1 MREDS
6 VIIFMEV
13 NMKIRKLMLLAFLL
27 LLSAVV
33 LFAGGQGEAG
43 EKAQD
48 PIKLGGVWPLA
59 DITGDQGSK
68 AAQLAVEEINKN
80 GGVLGRPLELIV
92 IDSEFKPEKGAAAL
106 ERLATVEGVDVFI
119 GGMSS
124 GVHLGQIPT
133 LKKYKKLTV
142 WTGAASHTAE
152 EAIGPDA
159 DWYFHLHPWD
169 YNQGASYV
177 QGWAAIAEKYP
188 NIKIDRW
195 FLAYEEG
202 PFGKA
207 SFDATKILFADM
219 DIDGES
225 FQSAAAGGGDYSAV
239 LEHAKAYKP
248 DVFIWA
254 GYDADA
260 LPLME
265 QSKAMDFVPPLYV
278 GAPPG
283 WPSDFGES
291 PLAENV
297 TLYGM
302 WAPSINKVSD
312 VSRKFSDGYA
322 AKYGAVPATYFAP
335 LSYSAVYVVAEAI
348 ERAGTLDTA
357 ALVEATKKTNYK
369 SPLGETITFSPSNV
383 IQNQGIRNQKILQWQ
398 NGKQEVIW
406 PFEYSTAAPVYPFKA
421 WNKR

>member
-1 MREDS
+1 MT
-6 VIIFMEV
+6 M
-13 NMKIRKLMLLAFLL
+13 RKLMLLAVL
-27 LLSAVV
+27 LLSTAV
-33 LFAGGQGEAG
+33 LFAGGQQEGG
-43 EKAQD
+43 KD

-68 AAQLAVEEINKN
+68 AAQLAVDEINKN
-80 GGVLGRPLELIV
+80 GGVLGRPLELVV

-106 ERLATVEGVDVFI
+106 ERLATVENVDVFI

-152 EAIGPDA
+152 EAMGADA

-177 QGWAAIAEKYP
+177 EGWAAIAEKFP
-188 NIKIDRW
+188 QIKIDRW

-207 SFDATKILFADM
+207 SFDATKYLFADM

-239 LEHAKAYKP
+239 IEHAKAYKP

-265 QSKAMDFVPPLYV
+265 QSKAMDFNPPLYV

-283 WPSDFGES
+283 WPSDFGDS
-291 PLAENV
+291 ALAENV

-302 WAPSINKVSD
+302 WAPSIDKVSD
-312 VSRKFSDGYA
+312 VSKNFTAGYK
-322 AKYGAVPATYFAP
+322 AKYGNVPATYFAP
-335 LSYSAVYVVAEAI
+335 LSYSAVYIVAEAI
-348 ERAGTLDTA
+348 ERAGTLDTE
-357 ALVEATKKTNYK
+357 ALVAATKKTSYE

-398 NGKQEVIW
+398 NGSQEVIW
-406 PFEYSTAAPVYPFKA
+406 PFEYATAAPVYPFTP
-421 WNKR
+421 WGKR